1 METQDSEALAILAD
15 YDSIDLK
22 CIAGEVSFLD
32 KVCDLMSQNTLI
44 PWHVYQI
51 KVSVKKFNCIAYSDF
66 QIWYKIGWW

>member
-51 KVSVKKFNCIAYSDF
+51 KVYV
-66 QIWYKIGWW
+66 